1 MNATRAERRE
11 KKAESRHARRGF
23 TLVEL
28 MVVIGIIAIL
38 ISILGVVLANM
49 GQQAKEA
56 ATNALIKKLHSQ
68 LEQRIEAFDRQIGL
82 IENSPRVDPDYRNA
96 QNAVKSKFNLTT
108 ISNSRLRILVRKE
121 MMRANFPQ
129 TLGSADVN
137 DSSEALY
144 HMLTNMK
151 VGESP
156 PVDAGEYL
164 ASEVA
169 DTDGDGNLE
178 FIDAWGNPLRFYR
191 WPTRLLKS
199 DGITHDETTDHPNV
213 ALLIQG
219 FSDDL
224 VNTDPDDPLGLIIPA
239 NSSAAVKTEF
249 EDAYHTAN
257 TYFLPLIVSAGPDGL
272 LGLYEPNEGV
282 NKAIPSSDYGYLAEP
297 NGNSG
302 ELTDNIT
309 NRNQRAGD

>member
-11 KKAESRHARRGF
+11 KKADSRHARRGF
-23 TLVEL
+23 SLVEL
-28 MVVIGIIAIL
+28 MVVIGIMVIL

-96 QNAVKSKFNLTT
+96 QNDVRSIYPK
-108 ISNSRLRILVRKE
+108 ISNNRLRILVRKE

-129 TLGSADVN
+129 TRGTVRLS

-169 DTDGDGNLE
+169 DTDGDGKLE

-224 VNTDPDDPLGLIIPA
+224 VNTDPDDPLGLIIPD
-239 NSSAAVKTEF
+239 NSPVAVKEEF

-272 LGLYEPNEGV
+272 LGLYEP
-282 NKAIPSSDYGYLAEP
+282 KKSDSITNYGYLAQP

>member
-11 KKAESRHARRGF
+11 KKADSRHARRGF
-23 TLVEL
+23 SLVEL
-28 MVVIGIIAIL
+28 MVVIGIMVIL

-96 QNAVKSKFNLTT
+96 QNDVRSIYPK
-108 ISNSRLRILVRKE
+108 ISNNRLRILVRKE

-129 TLGSADVN
+129 TRGTVRLS

-169 DTDGDGNLE
+169 DTDGDGKLE

-191 WPTRLLKS
+191 WPTRLFKS

-224 VNTDPDDPLGLIIPA
+224 VNTDPDDPLGLIIPD
-239 NSSAAVKTEF
+239 NSPVAVKEEF

-272 LGLYEPNEGV
+272 LGLYEP
-282 NKAIPSSDYGYLAEP
+282 KKSDSITNYGYLAQP